1 MLSVCQPFLLSI
13 YLVYL
18 TCSKSTALPAK
29 LQVEYAKTKQFCEV
43 PGKRKCWPGCWCPKY
58 HWTLRFSPSYLSKAA
73 RLPRKNAARSYE
85 VLRLSRK
92 IILTNLPIWCS
103 KTQPLSGNPRPH
115 LLTCLLEMSFCTAP
129 GRRCRS
135 STSNACHSFEPA
147 SLQSPHVWL
156 AFVSLPRKMTLE
168 HPKMIRM
175 FRTCVFAFL
184 LRNLLCAT
192 AARTFSATNFQTFF
206 KRVVFLTF
214 WLQPV
219 LGAKVACTF
228 ERSDTEVFLAFWLGL
243 YLAAQLHAFFNSAT
257 AKLSC
262 FGHFD
267 LEMCFVPQPW
277 AVFQLHNFQKCSKPA
292 VVLTFWLRNL
302 LGATAG
308 CIFLITHPVKWLR
321 TCRISE
327 HIVRPA
333 GGAKHWKNTVLRD
346 FSNFSRAWSFLYLLL
361 FLWLFPGLLLHLS
374 TSRKCDFF

>member
-175 FRTCVFAFL
+175 FRTCVFSFL

-206 KRVVFLTF
+206 KRVLFLTF

-243 YLAAQLHAFFNSAT
+243 YLAAQLHAFFQQRNCQTELLWAFWLGDVLRATTMGSFSAT
-257 AKLSC
+257 QLPKVLQTCGGFNILTSKSSWC
-262 FGHFD
+262 HSWVHLFD
-267 LEMCFVPQPW
+267 
-277 AVFQLHNFQKCSKPA
+277 HS
-292 VVLTFWLRNL
+292 
-302 LGATAG
+302 
-308 CIFLITHPVKWLR
+308 
-321 TCRISE
+321 
-327 HIVRPA
+327 
-333 GGAKHWKNTVLRD
+333 
-346 FSNFSRAWSFLYLLL
+346 SRQMA
-361 FLWLFPGLLLHLS
+361 PHLPH
-374 TSRKCDFF
+374 